1 MEERVN
7 FIKKRAGEIWFPEGG
22 RLHVQADVT
31 ERATGEK
38 ETAVDKSCKFTSNP
52 YLVEIIDTP
61 KYFKPGM
68 PFTVKVKD
76 TRYE

>member
-7 FIKKRAGEIWFPEGG
+7 FIKNVAGEIWFP
-22 RLHVQADVT
+22 